1 MKVKDVLLADVA
13 KRSAVSVVTV
23 NFLLNREL
31 KQRRRRQQR
40 ERQKSNRFRLAK
52 QHVHQA
58 FLYIFFAVAAGLQCE
73 SAYEDKD
80 FLFLFLNFDTV
91 L

>member
-1 MKVKDVLLADVA
+1 MGKTTTL
-13 KRSAVSVVTV
+13 
-23 NFLLNREL
+23 
-31 KQRRRRQQR
+31 
-40 ERQKSNRFRLAK
+40 
-52 QHVHQA
+52 HVHQA

>member
-13 KRSAVSVVTV
+13 KRSAVSGVTV

-31 KQRRRRQQR
+31 KNDDGHGNENGKKAVGLDSQ
-40 ERQKSNRFRLAK
+40 NNTCINLFCT
-52 QHVHQA
+52 
-58 FLYIFFAVAAGLQCE
+58 FFALAARLQRE
-73 SAYEDKD
+73 SAYEDNH

-91 L
+91 F

>member
-13 KRSAVSVVTV
+13 KRSAVSGVTV
-23 NFLLNREL
+23 NFLLNRDDDGDGNENG
-31 KQRRRRQQR
+31 K
-40 ERQKSNRFRLAK
+40 KSNRFRSAK

-58 FLYIFFAVAAGLQCE
+58 FLYIFFALAAGLQRE
-73 SAYEDKD
+73 SAYEDND

>member
-40 ERQKSNRFRLAK
+40 ERQKSNRFRWAK

-58 FLYIFFAVAAGLQCE
+58 FLYIFFAVAAGLQRE
-73 SAYEDKD
+73 SAYEDND

>member
-13 KRSAVSVVTV
+13 KRSAVSGVTV
-23 NFLLNREL
+23 NFLLNRDDDGDGNENG
-31 KQRRRRQQR
+31 K
-40 ERQKSNRFRLAK
+40 KSNRFRLAK
-52 QHVHQA
+52 QHLHQA
-58 FLYIFFAVAAGLQCE
+58 FLYIFFALAAGLQRE
-73 SAYEDKD
+73 SAYEDND